1 VGIPGR
7 EVIGMG
13 ILTAVDLSGLPAS
26 TRSIFAKLAS
36 REKKI
41 LRQNADFAKFLKKIE
56 KSSKK

>member
-1 VGIPGR
+1 
-7 EVIGMG
+7 MS
-13 ILTAVDLSGLPAS
+13 ILQSVQLGGLPAK
-26 TRSIFAKLAS
+26 TRHIYVALAR